1 MKYGVWFSHGEIGND
16 PDVIS
21 NFARSVDEAGFH
33 RIYAAEHV
41 VGGHPDR
48 AGTEKVHTNEV
59 PYHESLI
66 LFGFM
71 AAVTKRIELM
81 TGILVLPQRQTAL
94 VAKQAAEIDVLS
106 RGRLVLGVG
115 IGRNWMEYEV
125 LNEDFRTRGRRLEEQ
140 ITVLRRLW
148 TEDYVTFDGEW
159 HHLDRIGLNP
169 NSVQRPIPIWMGSFR
184 GAVVE
189 KVLQRTARMADGWL
203 PQFPPDDE
211 FREVVRRFW
220 NYVDE
225 AGRDRSHVGM
235 DCPINLKKDDTP
247 ARWAADIEAFR
258 SLGATY
264 IRVHTQGG
272 GFTSAQ
278 EHLDAALRF
287 KQFVDQEG
295 L

>member
-1 MKYGVWFSHGEIGND
+1 
-16 PDVIS
+16 
-21 NFARSVDEAGFH
+21 
-33 RIYAAEHV
+33 
-41 VGGHPDR
+41 
-48 AGTEKVHTNEV
+48 
-59 PYHESLI
+59 
-66 LFGFM
+66 
-71 AAVTKRIELM
+71 
-81 TGILVLPQRQTAL
+81 
-94 VAKQAAEIDVLS
+94 
-106 RGRLVLGVG
+106 
-115 IGRNWMEYEV
+115 
-125 LNEDFRTRGRRLEEQ
+125 
-140 ITVLRRLW
+140 
-148 TEDYVTFDGEW
+148 
-159 HHLDRIGLNP
+159 
-169 NSVQRPIPIWMGSFR
+169 MGSFR